1 MKLWDRIVNRVTRYL
16 PVQTKR
22 WILQY
27 TQSGQFV
34 DEENALTYSTVWA
47 CVSVIAKS
55 MATLP
60 WCVYQKTKTGRKDA
74 SDHPVYW
81 LLHNQP
87 NPEMTPAIFKNILTA
102 HVLTWGNAYC
112 EIERDQMGRPYWLWP
127 ITPDRVCVE
136 RDKDD
141 GRILYR
147 VKNQG
152 GADSMLEAADVLHIR
167 GLGFDGLIGYS
178 VIRMAAQSIGLGIAM
193 RDFGSSFFGNG
204 ANLGASLSHPKSLS
218 PEARKHLEESLQKRA
233 GGKNALKTLVLEEGL
248 KYEKI
253 GIPPEEAQFLES
265 RKFETL
271 EICRWYGVP
280 PHKIAALDRATWNN
294 IEHQAL
300 EYITDTLQF
309 YVTQFEE
316 EVNLKLFGR
325 QQRGLF
331 YTKFNLAALLR
342 GDLLSRYE
350 AYKIAQDGGW
360 LNADEIREL
369 EEMNPIPGGLGKIY
383 LVPSNFMTREAM
395 KAGPQ
400 PATSPTLAPLNPGDP
415 GYTNLENRLIAALR
429 EGRMLNLARGK

>member
-1 MKLWDRIVNRVTRYL
+1 MTLWSRILNRVSRYL

-22 WILQY
+22 LIMQY
-27 TQSGQFV
+27 TQAGQFV

-47 CVSVIAKS
+47 CVSIISKS
-55 MATLP
+55 MATIP
-60 WCVYQKTKTGRKDA
+60 WCVYQKTKTGRKEA
-74 SDHPVYW
+74 ADHPVYW

-87 NPEMTPAIFKNILTA
+87 NPEMTPAIFKNVLTA

-112 EIERDQMGRPYWLWP
+112 EIERDQMGRPYWIWP
-127 ITPDRVCVE
+127 ITPDRVCVD
-136 RDKDD
+136 RAKDD

-147 VKNQG
+147 IKNQG
-152 GADSMLEAADVLHIR
+152 GADSYLEAADVLHIR

-178 VIRMAAQSIGLGIAM
+178 VIRMAAQSIGLGVAM
-193 RDFGSSFFGNG
+193 QQFGSSFFGNG
-204 ANLGASLSHPKSLS
+204 ANLGGALNHPKSLS
-218 PEARKHLEESLQKRA
+218 PEARKHLEDSLQKRA
-233 GGKNALKTLVLEEGL
+233 GGKNALKTIVLEEGM
-248 KYEKI
+248 KYERI

-300 EYITDTLQF
+300 EYVTDTLQF

-316 EVNLKLFGR
+316 EANLKLFGR

-342 GDLLSRYE
+342 GDLKARYD
-350 AYKIAQDGGW
+350 AYAVGSMWGW
-360 LNADEIREL
+360 LSANDIREL
-369 EEMNPIPGGLGKIY
+369 EEMNPIANGNLY
-383 LVPSNFMTREAM
+383 LVPANQMTREAM
-395 KAGPQ
+395 KAGPVQ
-400 PATSPTLAPLNPGDP
+400 TSAKPAPVNPEDP
-415 GYTNLENRLIAALR
+415 GYTDIENRLIAALR
-429 EGRMLNLARGK
+429 QGRMLNTARGK

>member
-1 MKLWDRIVNRVTRYL
+1 MNLWSRILNRVTRYL
-16 PVQTKR
+16 PLQTKR
-22 WILQY
+22 WIQQY
-27 TQSGQFV
+27 TQSGQYV
-34 DEENALTYSTVWA
+34 DEELALTYSTVWA
-47 CVSVIAKS
+47 CVSIISKS

-60 WCVYQKTKTGRKDA
+60 WCVYQKTKTGRKEA
-74 SDHPVYW
+74 TDHPVYW
-81 LLHNQP
+81 LLHTQP
-87 NPEMTPAIFKNILTA
+87 NPEMSPAIFKMTLTA
-102 HVLTWGNAYC
+102 HLITWGNAYC
-112 EIERDQMGRPYWLWP
+112 EIERDQMNRPFWLWP

-136 RDKDD
+136 RDAD
-141 GRILYR
+141 GRIVYR

-152 GADSMLEAADVLHIR
+152 GNDSILPAADVLHIR

-178 VIRMAAQSIGLGIAM
+178 VIRMAAQSIGLGVAM

-218 PEARKHLEESLQKRA
+218 PEARKHLEDSLQKRA

-248 KYEKI
+248 KYERI

-309 YVTQFEE
+309 PITQFEE

-342 GDLLSRYE
+342 GDLKTRYE
-350 AYKIAQDGGW
+350 AYQIAHDRGW

-383 LVPSNFMTREAM
+383 LVPSNFTTRELM
-395 KAGPQ
+395 KAGPVQ
-400 PATSPTLAPLNPGDP
+400 TSATPPPLNPGDP
-415 GYTNLENRLIAALR
+415 GYSNLENRLIAALR
-429 EGRMLNLARGK
+429 EGRTINTARGK